1 MKKEDDGI
9 GNDGINDLLQKAEG
23 TPKEQ
28 SPRRKRKNAR
38 RKLLRTRGQRR
49 RQRPSK
55 KQLPCKRP
63 AGVVGAIR

>member
-9 GNDGINDLLQKAEG
+9 EKDGISELLQMTG

-38 RKLLRTRGQRR
+38 RELLRTRGQKRR
-49 RQRPSK
+49 LRPSK
-55 KQLPCKRP
+55 KQLPRKRP
-63 AGVVGAIR
+63 GGVVGAIR